1 MDRIKVLVLCG
12 GRSGEHEISLIS
24 ARSVISAIRRDIY
37 DVAVIGI
44 DKNGR
49 WLLLDERDFVINP
62 DDPVNVRLNTNGV
75 EVLFSPVPPHFRTR
89 DSHIDVDVIFPVLH
103 GTYGEDGT
111 LQGMLE
117 MLGVPYVGANHLASA
132 IGMDKEVS
140 KRLFREAGLD
150 VVKYIALHFERDA
163 SCLNHVCDRVER
175 EIGFPCFVKPAN
187 LGSSVGTNKVHN
199 RDELTPALLDAWQY
213 DLKILVEEAI
223 NAREIECSLLGNS
236 SVLASCLGEIVPRHE
251 FYSYEAKYLDPNG
264 AELIIGADV
273 EEGLAR
279 RIQDAAKRAFEA
291 IGCEGMARADF
302 LVDKEKGIPY
312 INEVNTIPGFTKI
325 SMYPKLL
332 EKSGIPYHELI
343 DRLIKLALE
352 RHELKRRLKTDFK
365 RASR

>member
-1 MDRIKVLVLCG
+1 
-12 GRSGEHEISLIS
+12 
-24 ARSVISAIRRDIY
+24 
-37 DVAVIGI
+37 
-44 DKNGR
+44 
-49 WLLLDERDFVINP
+49 
-62 DDPVNVRLNTNGV
+62 
-75 EVLFSPVPPHFRTR
+75 
-89 DSHIDVDVIFPVLH
+89 
-103 GTYGEDGT
+103 
-111 LQGMLE
+111 MLE
-117 MLGVPYVGANHLASA
+117 MLDVPYVGANHLASA

-163 SCLNHVCDRVER
+163 SCLNRVCDRVER

-223 NAREIECSLLGNS
+223 DAREIECSLLGNS

-302 LVDKEKGIPY
+302 LVDKKKGIPY

-343 DRLIKLALE
+343 DRLIRLALE

-365 RASR
+365 HASR